1 MVVDLLSLAQRAH
14 IATTEANHVRALP
27 SLRMW
32 QDSHIDEKRSEEMAF
47 KRALS
52 ASALAAGIGVA
63 GLFGVGLG
71 TASADPWG
79 CDRPGTPPCGDH
91 RDDRGPGP
99 VDWHG
104 RGVDQGRFD
113 HQPFNWMGQQV
124 NPVQAGDG
132 NGWGF
137 WFLGQWIPL

>member
-1 MVVDLLSLAQRAH
+1 M
-14 IATTEANHVRALP
+14 N
-27 SLRMW
+27 
-32 QDSHIDEKRSEEMAF
+32 EKRSEEMSF

-63 GLFGVGLG
+63 GLLGVGLG
-71 TASADPWG
+71 TASADPLG
-79 CDRPGTPPCGDH
+79 CDRPGQPACGDH

-104 RGVDQGRFD
+104 RGIDQARGD
-113 HQPFNWMGQQV
+113 HQPFNWNGQQV
-124 NPVQAGDG
+124 YPVPAGDG

-137 WFLGQWIPL
+137 WFLGMWIPL

>member
-1 MVVDLLSLAQRAH
+1 VPYPYQH
-14 IATTEANHVRALP
+14 
-27 SLRMW
+27 W
-32 QDSHIDEKRSEEMAF
+32 QPESVLQDC
-47 KRALS
+47 S
-52 ASALAAGIGVA
+52 ASASERPVQIPGRDATIP
-63 GLFGVGLG
+63 
-71 TASADPWG
+71 AS
-79 CDRPGTPPCGDH
+79 CGDHRDDH
-91 RDDRGPGP
+91 RDDRGPAP

-124 NPVQAGDG
+124 NPVQSGDG